1 MQSESSPSVEIKRS
15 AHVEESIHF
24 ITSMMSRY
32 SLEKVNECSQV
43 IRDVI
48 LGDRK
53 GKIEVLQAE
62 LNRIE
67 ESLKSL

>member
-1 MQSESSPSVEIKRS
+1 MQSESNPMVEVKRS
-15 AHVEESIHF
+15 AHVEESVHF

-32 SLEKVNECSQV
+32 SLEV

-53 GKIEVLQAE
+53 GKIEALQAE

-67 ESLKSL
+67 ESLKYL